1 MEVVVVVLGDAGGGE
16 ATSRYLPSTE
26 RRCGTYRESES
37 QLASNV
43 ASANDKP
50 EMDPLP
56 ELLSAGASAAVS
68 TVRWLFVWHLIAGL
82 SGAAGPVPEYSSC
95 SYLQPEVM

>member
-1 MEVVVVVLGDAGGGE
+1 MKTMGTWRFGTWRWWCWETLVE
-16 ATSRYLPSTE
+16 ARRPQPRYLPSTE
-26 RRCGTYRESES
+26 RQCGTYRESES

-43 ASANDKP
+43 ASNDKP

-68 TVRWLFVWHLIAGL
+68 TVRWLFV
-82 SGAAGPVPEYSSC
+82 
-95 SYLQPEVM
+95 